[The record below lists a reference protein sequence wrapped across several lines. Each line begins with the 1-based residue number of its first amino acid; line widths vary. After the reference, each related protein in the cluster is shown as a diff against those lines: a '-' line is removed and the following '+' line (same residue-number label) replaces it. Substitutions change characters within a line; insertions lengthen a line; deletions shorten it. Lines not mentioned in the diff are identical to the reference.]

1 MKHIKVKSILTILNI
16 KHSGRGFTAAEML
29 VALMITGLILAAIAV
44 AFNASAKNYTDNR
57 EIFYAANK
65 ARQALTQMVPRIR
78 TGQGF
83 NSSSPSNE
91 CNFYDS
97 ANQHLIYH
105 YNSSDKKLY
114 LYEGGN
120 TLLLCDNVTA
130 MNFIKNWNPMPPDPN
145 ADAKS
150 VLISITVAEGSTS
163 QTFSTAIAIR
173 KNL

>member
-83 NSSSPSNE
+83 NSASPSNE

-105 YNSSDKKLY
+105 YNSGDKKLY
-114 LYEGGN
+114 LYAGGE
-120 TLLLCDNVTA
+120 TQVMCDNVAALT
-130 MNFIKNWNPMPPDPN
+130 FTPHFGGSPL
-145 ADAKS
+145 DANS
-150 VLISITVAEGSTS
+150 VIISITVAEGSTS
-163 QTFSTAIAIR
+163 QTFSTAVAIR